1 MEEVVEEEGDAIST
15 TVDDEFEYPRCS
27 SPGLASN
34 SNPAAPAPP
43 PPPVERIAAVG
54 LEIVVIVAGAEYPS
68 SAGSRCVPIS

>member
-1 MEEVVEEEGDAIST
+1 MTMEEVEEEGDAIST

-34 SNPAAPAPP
+34 SSPAAAPP